1 MPKLNADELAVALG
15 SLTGWSERDGA
26 IHRTFEFDS
35 YLDGLEFARA
45 LGQEAERRD
54 HHPDMLITWRK
65 VDVGLSTH
73 SEGGITEKDVDLAR
87 FANSL

>member
-1 MPKLNADELAVALG
+1 MPKLTDDELKVALG
-15 SLTGWSERDGA
+15 SLPGWSERDGA
-26 IHRTFEFDS
+26 IHKTFEFES
-35 YLDGLEFARA
+35 YMGGLEFARS
-45 LGQEAERRD
+45 LGEEAERRD
-54 HHPDMLITWRK
+54 HHPDLLVTWRK